1 MPCLIILDVV
11 KTFNVVYMHILEC
24 QLAYMV
30 NSQWE
35 TRDVKHFDGLGQV
48 ILLLWNRLIEVLLH
62 IEIDL
67 H

>member
-1 MPCLIILDVV
+1 MPCLIIVVVV

-24 QLAYMV
+24 QLAYTL
-30 NSQWE
+30 NGLLE
-35 TRDVKHFDGLGQV
+35 TRNLKHFYGLGQV